1 MCVCCCFFLL
11 LLFSFFGGVLLL
23 FFVDVDVVFHE
34 KDKNA
39 LEIFVIG
46 IISDFRVR
54 KSSPNKE

>member
-1 MCVCCCFFLL
+1 M
-11 LLFSFFGGVLLL
+11 LLL